1 MAKGN
6 IVSTLK
12 KLFPEINFNIRTRVN
27 EDVKYAFDSSSA
39 GYPTME
45 PYEHLYFVLRSL
57 EKDLRRASK
66 KLSTAR
72 KQYKLGDIGIEE
84 VQDHEFYVYEL
95 ELQIEDVS
103 NRLDWY

>member
-1 MAKGN
+1 MAQGN
-6 IVSTLK
+6 VISTLK
-12 KLFPEINFNIRTRVN
+12 KLFPEINFNIRTRIN
-27 EDVKYAFDSSSA
+27 EDLKYAFDSSSE

-45 PYEHLYFVLRSL
+45 PHEHLYYVLRAL
-57 EKDLRRASK
+57 EKDLRRAMK
-66 KLSTAR
+66 KLATAR
-72 KQYKLGDIGIEE
+72 KLYKLGDVRIEE